1 MTLTRF
7 VTKNAFRNKRRS
19 ILTVLSIG
27 GSLLLLTFLITIWR
41 SFYDSK
47 PSEQSAQRLIV
58 RHKVSLVFNLP
69 SYYRQKIQAIPG
81 VKEVVNQ
88 QWFGGQY
95 KDDKPNNFFAQFGTD
110 PQEIMKV
117 YPEFK
122 IPADQLEA
130 WQHDRAG
137 AIVDVGLANKFGW
150 KIGDRLNITGKIFP
164 VNLEL
169 TIRGIFTPPDPTQ
182 SIYFNKDYIDEGFPK
197 LKGSEG
203 FFAVLADSP
212 ESVTRVAQ
220 AIDETFRNADRP
232 TKTETEHAF
241 QLGFIGMLGNI
252 KAFIMS
258 ICLAVVFTIL
268 LVSANTMAMSIR
280 ERTREVAV
288 LKTLGF
294 TRNSILGLFVG
305 EAVSLSADRRAGG
318 IAALLLHRDRDGE
331 PGWNVHRHEGHSDHH
346 PGGAADRGGGGIRQ
360 FLHTFLSCRQGQH
373 RGWLASHR
381 MTDAVKGIDH
391 QGHEGTRRKH
401 LSSRF
406 RRKSK
411 WQFLLAITCA
421 ICGCARASP
430 S

>member
-19 ILTVLSIG
+19 ILTVFSIG

-47 PSEQSAQRLIV
+47 PTELSAQRLIV
-58 RHKVSLVFNLP
+58 RNKVSLIFNLP
-69 SYYRQKIQAIPG
+69 SSDRQKIQSTPN

-95 KDDKPNNFFAQFGTD
+95 MDDKPEHYFAQFGTD
-110 PQEIMKV
+110 PTELLKV

-122 IPADQLEA
+122 LPADQLEA

-137 AIVDVGLANKFGW
+137 AIVDAGLARKFGW

-182 SIYFNKDYIDEGFPK
+182 SIYFNKDYIDEGFPR
-197 LKGSEG
+197 LKGTEG
-203 FFAVLADSP
+203 FYAVLADSAD
-212 ESVTRVAQ
+212 SVPKVAE
-220 AIDETFRNADRP
+220 AIDDQFRNSDRA
-232 TKTETEHAF
+232 TKTESEHAF

-294 TRNSILGLFVG
+294 TRTTILGLFVG
-305 EAVSLSADRRAGG
+305 EAVSLSLVGG
-318 IAALLLHRDRDGE
+318 LVGALLCFLIVSGMASQGGYFTGMKVTVSTMGAALVIAAVVGFASSFVPSYHAAKVNIVDGL
-331 PGWNVHRHEGHSDHH
+331 RHIG
-346 PGGAADRGGGGIRQ
+346 
-360 FLHTFLSCRQGQH
+360 
-373 RGWLASHR
+373 
-381 MTDAVKGIDH
+381 
-391 QGHEGTRRKH
+391 
-401 LSSRF
+401 
-406 RRKSK
+406 
-411 WQFLLAITCA
+411 
-421 ICGCARASP
+421 
-430 S
+430 

>member
-1 MTLTRF
+1 MTLVSF
-7 VTKNAFRNKRRS
+7 VRKNSFRNKRRS
-19 ILTVLSIG
+19 VLTVLSIG

-47 PSEQSAQRLIV
+47 PTEQSAQRLIV
-58 RHKVSLVFNLP
+58 RNKVSLIFSLP
-69 SYYRQKIQAIPG
+69 SSYLQKIQAIPG
-81 VKEVVNQ
+81 VKEVVNE

-95 KDDKPNNFFAQFGTD
+95 KDDKPQNYFAQFGTN
-110 PQEIMKV
+110 PAEFFKV
-117 YPEFK
+117 YSEFK
-122 IPADQLEA
+122 IPADELVA

-137 AIVDVGLANKFGW
+137 AVVDVGLARKFGW

-164 VNLEL
+164 VDLEL

-182 SIYFNKDYIDEGFPK
+182 SIYFNKDYIDEGFPN

-212 ESVTRVAQ
+212 QSVPKVAQ
-220 AIDETFRNADRP
+220 AIDEEFRNSDRA
-232 TKTETEHAF
+232 TKTESEHAF

-305 EAVSLSADRRAGG
+305 EAVSLSLIGG
-318 IAALLLHRDRDGE
+318 FIGSMLCFFIVTGMAAQGGYFTGMKVTALTILVALLIAGVVGFVSSIVPSYHAAKINIVEGL
-331 PGWNVHRHEGHSDHH
+331 RHIG
-346 PGGAADRGGGGIRQ
+346 
-360 FLHTFLSCRQGQH
+360 
-373 RGWLASHR
+373 
-381 MTDAVKGIDH
+381 
-391 QGHEGTRRKH
+391 
-401 LSSRF
+401 
-406 RRKSK
+406 
-411 WQFLLAITCA
+411 
-421 ICGCARASP
+421 
-430 S
+430 

>member
-19 ILTVLSIG
+19 VLTVLSIG

-69 SYYRQKIQAIPG
+69 SYYKQKIQAIPG

-95 KDDKPNNFFAQFGTD
+95 KDDKPENFFAQFGTD
-110 PQEIMKV
+110 PDELMKV

-137 AIVDVGLANKFGW
+137 AIVDVGLAKKFGW

-164 VNLEL
+164 LNLEL

-203 FFAVLADSP
+203 FYAVLADSP
-212 ESVTRVAQ
+212 QDVPKVAQ

-232 TKTETEHAF
+232 TKTESEHAF

-305 EAVSLSADRRAGG
+305 EAVSLSVVGG
-318 IAALLLHRDRDGE
+318 LVGSLLCFFIVGAMASQGGMFTGMKVTPVTILAALLIAAVVGFASSFIPSYHAAKVNIVDGL
-331 PGWNVHRHEGHSDHH
+331 RHIG
-346 PGGAADRGGGGIRQ
+346 
-360 FLHTFLSCRQGQH
+360 
-373 RGWLASHR
+373 
-381 MTDAVKGIDH
+381 
-391 QGHEGTRRKH
+391 
-401 LSSRF
+401 
-406 RRKSK
+406 
-411 WQFLLAITCA
+411 
-421 ICGCARASP
+421 
-430 S
+430 

>member
-41 SFYDSK
+41 SFYDNK

-81 VKEVVNQ
+81 VKEVVNM

-95 KDDKPNNFFAQFGTD
+95 MDDKPEHYFAQFGTD
-110 PQEIMKV
+110 PQELLKV

-130 WQHDRAG
+130 WQRDRAG
-137 AIVDVGLANKFGW
+137 AIVDVGLANKFHW
-150 KIGDRLNITGKIFP
+150 KVGDRLNVTGKIFP

-182 SIYFNKDYIDEGFPK
+182 GIYFNKDYIDEGFPK

-212 ESVTRVAQ
+212 DSVTRVAQ
-220 AIDETFRNADRP
+220 AIDEEFRNADRP
-232 TKTETEHAF
+232 TKSESEHAF

-294 TRNSILGLFVG
+294 TRNTILGLFIG
-305 EAVSLSADRRAGG
+305 EAVSLSLVGG
-318 IAALLLHRDRDGE
+318 FVGSMLCYFIVTSMAAQGGYFTGMKVTALTIAASLLIAAVVGFVSSFIPSYHAAQVNIVDGL
-331 PGWNVHRHEGHSDHH
+331 RHIG
-346 PGGAADRGGGGIRQ
+346 
-360 FLHTFLSCRQGQH
+360 
-373 RGWLASHR
+373 
-381 MTDAVKGIDH
+381 
-391 QGHEGTRRKH
+391 
-401 LSSRF
+401 
-406 RRKSK
+406 
-411 WQFLLAITCA
+411 
-421 ICGCARASP
+421 
-430 S
+430 

>member
-47 PSEQSAQRLIV
+47 PSEESAQRLIV
-58 RHKVSLVFNLP
+58 RHKVSLVFDLP
-69 SYYRQKIQAIPG
+69 SYYRQKIQAVPH

-95 KDDKPNNFFAQFGTD
+95 IDDKPEHYFAQFGTD
-110 PQEIMKV
+110 PQELFKV

-137 AIVDVGLANKFGW
+137 AVVDAGLANKFHW
-150 KIGDRLNITGKIFP
+150 KLGDRLNITGKIFP

-169 TIRGIFTPPDPTQ
+169 TIRGIFTPPDPSQ

-197 LKGSEG
+197 LKGWEG
-203 FFAVLADSP
+203 FFGVLADSP
-212 ESVTRVAQ
+212 DSVPAVAE
-220 AIDETFRNADRP
+220 AIDEEFRNADRP
-232 TKTETEHAF
+232 TKTESEHAF

-305 EAVSLSADRRAGG
+305 EAISLALVGG
-318 IAALLLHRDRDGE
+318 FLGSILCYFIVTGMAAQGGYFTGMKVTPLTIGAALVIAAVVGLVSSFIPSYHAAKVNIVDGL
-331 PGWNVHRHEGHSDHH
+331 RHIG
-346 PGGAADRGGGGIRQ
+346 
-360 FLHTFLSCRQGQH
+360 
-373 RGWLASHR
+373 
-381 MTDAVKGIDH
+381 
-391 QGHEGTRRKH
+391 
-401 LSSRF
+401 
-406 RRKSK
+406 
-411 WQFLLAITCA
+411 
-421 ICGCARASP
+421 
-430 S
+430 

>member
-69 SYYRQKIQAIPG
+69 SYYKQKIQAIPG

-95 KDDKPNNFFAQFGTD
+95 KDDKSENFFAQFGTD
-110 PQEIMKV
+110 PQELMKV
-117 YPEFK
+117 YPEYK

-137 AIVDVGLANKFGW
+137 AIVDVGLAKKFGW
-150 KIGDRLNITGKIFP
+150 KVGDRLNITGKIFP
-164 VNLEL
+164 LNLEL

-182 SIYFNKDYIDEGFPK
+182 AIYFNKDYIDEGFPK

-203 FFAVLADSP
+203 FYAVLADSP
-212 ESVTRVAQ
+212 QNVPKVAQ

-232 TKTETEHAF
+232 TKTESEHAF

-305 EAVSLSADRRAGG
+305 EAVSLSVVGG
-318 IAALLLHRDRDGE
+318 LVGSLLCFFIVGAMASQGGMFTGMKVTPITILAALLIAAVVGFASSFIPSYHAAKVNIVDGL
-331 PGWNVHRHEGHSDHH
+331 RHIG
-346 PGGAADRGGGGIRQ
+346 
-360 FLHTFLSCRQGQH
+360 
-373 RGWLASHR
+373 
-381 MTDAVKGIDH
+381 
-391 QGHEGTRRKH
+391 
-401 LSSRF
+401 
-406 RRKSK
+406 
-411 WQFLLAITCA
+411 
-421 ICGCARASP
+421 
-430 S
+430 

>member
-7 VTKNAFRNKRRS
+7 VSKNAFRNKRRS

-41 SFYDSK
+41 SFYDNT
-47 PSEQSAQRLIV
+47 PTELSAQRLIV
-58 RHKVSLVFNLP
+58 RNKVSLIFNLP
-69 SYYRQKIQAIPG
+69 SSYRQKIQAVPN

-95 KDDKPNNFFAQFGTD
+95 KDDKQQNQFAQFGTD
-110 PQEIMKV
+110 PQALLKV

-122 IPADQLEA
+122 IPAEQLEA

-137 AIVDVGLANKFGW
+137 AIVDVGLAKKFGW

-197 LKGSEG
+197 LKGTEG
-203 FFAVLADSP
+203 FYAVLADSP
-212 ESVTRVAQ
+212 ESVPKVSE
-220 AIDETFRNADRP
+220 AIDEQFRNADRA
-232 TKTETEHAF
+232 TKTESEHAF

-294 TRNSILGLFVG
+294 TRNSILGLFIG
-305 EAVSLSADRRAGG
+305 EAVSLSLVGG
-318 IAALLLHRDRDGE
+318 LLGSLGCFLIVSLMASQGGYFTGMKVTPLTMMVSLLIAAVVGFASSFVPSYHAARVNIVDGL
-331 PGWNVHRHEGHSDHH
+331 RHIG
-346 PGGAADRGGGGIRQ
+346 
-360 FLHTFLSCRQGQH
+360 
-373 RGWLASHR
+373 
-381 MTDAVKGIDH
+381 
-391 QGHEGTRRKH
+391 
-401 LSSRF
+401 
-406 RRKSK
+406 
-411 WQFLLAITCA
+411 
-421 ICGCARASP
+421 
-430 S
+430 

>member
-7 VTKNAFRNKRRS
+7 VGKNAFRNKRRS
-19 ILTVLSIG
+19 ILTILSVG

-47 PSEQSAQRLIV
+47 PTEQSAQRVIV
-58 RHKVSLVFNLP
+58 RHKVSMVFSLP
-69 SYYRQKIQAIPG
+69 SYYRQKIQSIAH

-95 KDDKPNNFFAQFGTD
+95 MDDKPEHYFAQFGTD
-110 PQEIMKV
+110 PQELLKV

-122 IPADQLEA
+122 LPAGQLEA

-137 AIVDVGLANKFGW
+137 AIVDVGLAKKFGW
-150 KIGDRLNITGKIFP
+150 KVGDRITITGKIFP
-164 VNLEL
+164 LNLEL
-169 TIRGIFTPPDPTQ
+169 NIRGIFTPPDPTQ
-182 SIYFNKDYIDEGFPK
+182 SLYFNKDYIDEGFSK
-197 LKGSEG
+197 LKGNEG

-212 ESVTRVAQ
+212 ESVTGVAQ
-220 AIDETFRNADRP
+220 AIDEEFRNADRP
-232 TKTETEHAF
+232 TKSESEHAF

-280 ERTREVAV
+280 ERTREIAV

-305 EAVSLSADRRAGG
+305 EAVSLALTGGLIGSMLCYFIVTGMAAQGGYFTGMKVTPLTILAALG
-318 IAALLLHRDRDGE
+318 IAAVVGFASSFVPSYNAAKVNIVDGL
-331 PGWNVHRHEGHSDHH
+331 RHIG
-346 PGGAADRGGGGIRQ
+346 
-360 FLHTFLSCRQGQH
+360 
-373 RGWLASHR
+373 
-381 MTDAVKGIDH
+381 
-391 QGHEGTRRKH
+391 
-401 LSSRF
+401 
-406 RRKSK
+406 
-411 WQFLLAITCA
+411 
-421 ICGCARASP
+421 
-430 S
+430 

>member
-69 SYYRQKIQAIPG
+69 SYYRQKIQAMPG

-95 KDDKPNNFFAQFGTD
+95 KDDKADNFFAQFGTD

-117 YPEFK
+117 YPEFQ
-122 IPADQLEA
+122 IPPDQLEA

-137 AIVDVGLANKFGW
+137 AIVDVGLAKKFGW
-150 KIGDRLNITGKIFP
+150 KVGDRLNITGKIFP

-197 LKGSEG
+197 LKGMEG

-212 ESVTRVAQ
+212 ESVTRVGQ
-220 AIDETFRNADRP
+220 AIDEEFRNADRP

-305 EAVSLSADRRAGG
+305 EAVSLALVGGLIGSMICFLGVRAMASQGG
-318 IAALLLHRDRDGE
+318 MFTGMKVTPLTIAAALLIAAVVGFASSFVPSYHAAKVNIVDGL
-331 PGWNVHRHEGHSDHH
+331 RHIG
-346 PGGAADRGGGGIRQ
+346 
-360 FLHTFLSCRQGQH
+360 
-373 RGWLASHR
+373 
-381 MTDAVKGIDH
+381 
-391 QGHEGTRRKH
+391 
-401 LSSRF
+401 
-406 RRKSK
+406 
-411 WQFLLAITCA
+411 
-421 ICGCARASP
+421 
-430 S
+430 

>member
-19 ILTVLSIG
+19 VLTVLSIG

-47 PSEQSAQRLIV
+47 PSEQSALRLIV
-58 RHKVSLVFNLP
+58 RHKVSLVFSLP

-81 VKEVVNQ
+81 VREVVNQ

-95 KDDKPNNFFAQFGTD
+95 MDDKPEHYFAQFGTD
-110 PQEIMKV
+110 PQELLKV
-117 YPEFK
+117 YPEYK
-122 IPADQLEA
+122 LPPGQLEA

-137 AIVDVGLANKFGW
+137 AIVDVGLAKKFGW
-150 KIGDRLNITGKIFP
+150 KVGDRLNITGKIFP

-182 SIYFNKDYIDEGFPK
+182 AIYFNKDYIDEGFPK

-212 ESVTRVAQ
+212 QDVPKVGQ
-220 AIDETFRNADRP
+220 AIDEEFRNADKP
-232 TKTETEHAF
+232 TKTESEHAF

-294 TRNSILGLFVG
+294 TRNTILGLFIG
-305 EAVSLSADRRAGG
+305 EAVSLALVGGFVGSMICFLGVRAMASQGG
-318 IAALLLHRDRDGE
+318 MFTGMKVTPLTIGAALLIAAVVGFASSFIPSYHAAKVNIVDGL
-331 PGWNVHRHEGHSDHH
+331 RHIG
-346 PGGAADRGGGGIRQ
+346 
-360 FLHTFLSCRQGQH
+360 
-373 RGWLASHR
+373 
-381 MTDAVKGIDH
+381 
-391 QGHEGTRRKH
+391 
-401 LSSRF
+401 
-406 RRKSK
+406 
-411 WQFLLAITCA
+411 
-421 ICGCARASP
+421 
-430 S
+430 

>member
-1 MTLTRF
+1 MTLTAF
-7 VTKNAFRNKRRS
+7 VRKNAFRNKRRS
-19 ILTVLSIG
+19 ILTILSIG
-27 GSLLLLTFLITIWR
+27 FSLLLLTFLITVWR

-47 PSEQSAQRLIV
+47 PTEESAQRLIV

-69 SYYRQKIQAIPG
+69 SYYRQKIQSLPH

-95 KDDKPNNFFAQFGTD
+95 KDDKPENFFAQFGTD
-110 PQEIMKV
+110 PTQIMKV

-122 IPADQLEA
+122 IPPDQLEA

-137 AIVDVGLANKFGW
+137 AIVDVGLANKFHW

-164 VNLEL
+164 LNLEL

-212 ESVTRVAQ
+212 NAVTSVAQ
-220 AIDETFRNADRP
+220 EIDEQFRNSDKP
-232 TKTETEHAF
+232 TKSESEHAF

-268 LVSANTMAMSIR
+268 LVCANTMAMSIR

-305 EAVSLSADRRAGG
+305 EAVSLAVVGGLIGSVICYLLVSGMASQGGFFTGMKVTPVTMAMAVLIAGIVG
-318 IAALLLHRDRDGE
+318 FVSSFIPSYNASKVNIVDGL
-331 PGWNVHRHEGHSDHH
+331 RHIG
-346 PGGAADRGGGGIRQ
+346 
-360 FLHTFLSCRQGQH
+360 
-373 RGWLASHR
+373 
-381 MTDAVKGIDH
+381 
-391 QGHEGTRRKH
+391 
-401 LSSRF
+401 
-406 RRKSK
+406 
-411 WQFLLAITCA
+411 
-421 ICGCARASP
+421 
-430 S
+430 

>member
-19 ILTVLSIG
+19 VLTVLSIG

-95 KDDKPNNFFAQFGTD
+95 MDDKPEHYFAQFGTD
-110 PQEIMKV
+110 PQEILKV
-117 YPEFK
+117 YPEYQ
-122 IPADQLEA
+122 IPPDQLAA

-137 AIVDVGLANKFGW
+137 AIVDVGLANKFHW
-150 KIGDRLNITGKIFP
+150 KVGDRLNVTGKIFP

-169 TIRGIFTPPDPTQ
+169 TIRGIFTPSDPTQ
-182 SIYFNKDYIDEGFPK
+182 AIYFNKDYIDEGFPK

-212 ESVTRVAQ
+212 DSVTRVAQ
-220 AIDETFRNADRP
+220 AIDEEFRNADRP
-232 TKTETEHAF
+232 TKSESEHAF

-294 TRNSILGLFVG
+294 TRNTILGLFIG
-305 EAVSLSADRRAGG
+305 EAVSLSLVGG
-318 IAALLLHRDRDGE
+318 FVGSMLCYFIVTGMAAQGGYFTGMKVTALTIAAALMIAAVVGLVSSFIPSYNAARVNIVDGL
-331 PGWNVHRHEGHSDHH
+331 RHIG
-346 PGGAADRGGGGIRQ
+346 
-360 FLHTFLSCRQGQH
+360 
-373 RGWLASHR
+373 
-381 MTDAVKGIDH
+381 
-391 QGHEGTRRKH
+391 
-401 LSSRF
+401 
-406 RRKSK
+406 
-411 WQFLLAITCA
+411 
-421 ICGCARASP
+421 
-430 S
+430 

>member
-7 VTKNAFRNKRRS
+7 VTKNAFRNRRRS

-41 SFYDSK
+41 SFYDSQ

-81 VKEVVNQ
+81 VKQVVNQ

-95 KDDKPNNFFAQFGTD
+95 KDDKPENFFAQFGTD
-110 PQEIMKV
+110 PEQLPKV

-122 IPADQLEA
+122 MPADQFDA

-137 AIVDVGLANKFGW
+137 AIVDVGLANKFHW

-212 ESVTRVAQ
+212 ESVPRVAQ
-220 AIDETFRNADRP
+220 AIDEEFRNADRP
-232 TKTETEHAF
+232 TKTESEHAF
-241 QLGFIGMLGNI
+241 ELGFIGMLGNI

-294 TRNSILGLFVG
+294 TRKSILGLFVG
-305 EAVSLSADRRAGG
+305 EAVSLSLVGG
-318 IAALLLHRDRDGE
+318 LIGSMICLVGVKLVASSGGMFTGMKVTPLTIAAALLI
-331 PGWNVHRHEGHSDHH
+331 
-346 PGGAADRGGGGIRQ
+346 AAVVG
-360 FLHTFLSCRQGQH
+360 
-373 RGWLASHR
+373 LASSFVPAYHAAQVNIVDGLR
-381 MTDAVKGIDH
+381 HIG
-391 QGHEGTRRKH
+391 
-401 LSSRF
+401 
-406 RRKSK
+406 
-411 WQFLLAITCA
+411 
-421 ICGCARASP
+421 
-430 S
+430 

>member
-1 MTLTRF
+1 M
-7 VTKNAFRNKRRS
+7 
-19 ILTVLSIG
+19 LSIG

-95 KDDKPNNFFAQFGTD
+95 KDDKPEHFFAQFGTD

-164 VNLEL
+164 
-169 TIRGIFTPPDPTQ
+169 
-182 SIYFNKDYIDEGFPK
+182 
-197 LKGSEG
+197 
-203 FFAVLADSP
+203 
-212 ESVTRVAQ
+212 
-220 AIDETFRNADRP
+220 
-232 TKTETEHAF
+232 
-241 QLGFIGMLGNI
+241 
-252 KAFIMS
+252 
-258 ICLAVVFTIL
+258 
-268 LVSANTMAMSIR
+268 
-280 ERTREVAV
+280 
-288 LKTLGF
+288 
-294 TRNSILGLFVG
+294 
-305 EAVSLSADRRAGG
+305 
-318 IAALLLHRDRDGE
+318 GE
-331 PGWNVHRHEGHSDHH
+331 PGVDH
-346 PGGAADRGGGGIRQ
+346 PGN
-360 FLHTFLSCRQGQH
+360 LHPARSQR
-373 RGWLASHR
+373 
-381 MTDAVKGIDH
+381 
-391 QGHEGTRRKH
+391 
-401 LSSRF
+401 SRF
-406 RRKSK
+406 TSTRTTSTKA
-411 WQFLLAITCA
+411 F
-421 ICGCARASP
+421 P

>member
-19 ILTVLSIG
+19 VLTVLSIG

-41 SFYDSK
+41 TFYDSK

-69 SYYRQKIQAIPG
+69 SYYKQKIQAIPG

-95 KDDKPNNFFAQFGTD
+95 KDDKPENFFAQFGTD

-137 AIVDVGLANKFGW
+137 AIVDVGLAKKFGW
-150 KIGDRLNITGKIFP
+150 KVGDRLNITGKIFP
-164 VNLEL
+164 LNLEL

-182 SIYFNKDYIDEGFPK
+182 SIYFNKDYIDEGFPR
-197 LKGSEG
+197 LKGNEG
-203 FFAVLADSP
+203 FYAVLADSP
-212 ESVTRVAQ
+212 QNVPKVAQ

-232 TKTETEHAF
+232 TKSESEHAF

-305 EAVSLSADRRAGG
+305 EAVSLAVVGG
-318 IAALLLHRDRDGE
+318 LVGSLLCFFIVGAMASQGGMFTGMKVTPITILVSLLIAALVGFVSSFIPSYHAAKVNIVDGL
-331 PGWNVHRHEGHSDHH
+331 RHIG
-346 PGGAADRGGGGIRQ
+346 
-360 FLHTFLSCRQGQH
+360 
-373 RGWLASHR
+373 
-381 MTDAVKGIDH
+381 
-391 QGHEGTRRKH
+391 
-401 LSSRF
+401 
-406 RRKSK
+406 
-411 WQFLLAITCA
+411 
-421 ICGCARASP
+421 
-430 S
+430 

>member
-1 MTLTRF
+1 
-7 VTKNAFRNKRRS
+7 
-19 ILTVLSIG
+19 
-27 GSLLLLTFLITIWR
+27 
-41 SFYDSK
+41 
-47 PSEQSAQRLIV
+47 
-58 RHKVSLVFNLP
+58 
-69 SYYRQKIQAIPG
+69 
-81 VKEVVNQ
+81 
-88 QWFGGQY
+88 
-95 KDDKPNNFFAQFGTD
+95 
-110 PQEIMKV
+110 MKV

-137 AIVDVGLANKFGW
+137 AIVDVGLAKKFGW

-212 ESVTRVAQ
+212 DSVTRVAQ
-220 AIDETFRNADRP
+220 AIDEEFRNADKP
-232 TKTETEHAF
+232 TKTESEHAF

-294 TRNSILGLFVG
+294 TRNSILGLFIG
-305 EAVSLSADRRAGG
+305 EAVSLSVDGRVGRLD
-318 IAALLLHRDRDGE
+318 ALLLHRDWHGERRADIFTGMKVTPLTIVAALMIAAVVGFVSSFIPSYHAARVNIVDGL
-331 PGWNVHRHEGHSDHH
+331 RHIG
-346 PGGAADRGGGGIRQ
+346 
-360 FLHTFLSCRQGQH
+360 
-373 RGWLASHR
+373 
-381 MTDAVKGIDH
+381 
-391 QGHEGTRRKH
+391 
-401 LSSRF
+401 
-406 RRKSK
+406 
-411 WQFLLAITCA
+411 
-421 ICGCARASP
+421 
-430 S
+430 

>member
-19 ILTVLSIG
+19 VLTVLSIG

-95 KDDKPNNFFAQFGTD
+95 MDDKPEHFFAQFGTD

-122 IPADQLEA
+122 IPADQLDA

-137 AIVDVGLANKFGW
+137 AIVDVGLAKKFGW
-150 KIGDRLNITGKIFP
+150 KVGDRLNVTGKIFP
-164 VNLEL
+164 LNLEL

-182 SIYFNKDYIDEGFPK
+182 AIYFNKDYIDEGFPK
-197 LKGSEG
+197 LKGNEG

-212 ESVTRVAQ
+212 GSVSRVAQ
-220 AIDETFRNADRP
+220 AIDEEFRNSDRP
-232 TKTETEHAF
+232 TKSESEHAF

-294 TRNSILGLFVG
+294 TRNTILGLFIG
-305 EAVSLSADRRAGG
+305 EAVSLAVVGGLVGSLLCLFIVSAMASQGG
-318 IAALLLHRDRDGE
+318 MFTGMKVTPITIAAALLIAAVVGFASSFVPSYHAAKVNIVDGL
-331 PGWNVHRHEGHSDHH
+331 RHIG
-346 PGGAADRGGGGIRQ
+346 
-360 FLHTFLSCRQGQH
+360 
-373 RGWLASHR
+373 
-381 MTDAVKGIDH
+381 
-391 QGHEGTRRKH
+391 
-401 LSSRF
+401 
-406 RRKSK
+406 
-411 WQFLLAITCA
+411 
-421 ICGCARASP
+421 
-430 S
+430 

>member
-81 VKEVVNQ
+81 VKEVVNE

-95 KDDKPNNFFAQFGTD
+95 MDDKPEHYFAQFGTD
-110 PQEIMKV
+110 PQELLKV

-130 WQHDRAG
+130 WQRDRAG
-137 AIVDVGLANKFGW
+137 AIVDVGLANKFHW
-150 KIGDRLNITGKIFP
+150 KVGDRLNVTGKIFP

-182 SIYFNKDYIDEGFPK
+182 GIYFNKDYIDEGFPK
-197 LKGSEG
+197 LNGSEG
-203 FFAVLADSP
+203 FFSVLADSP
-212 ESVTRVAQ
+212 DSVTRVAR
-220 AIDETFRNADRP
+220 AIDEEFRNADRP
-232 TKTETEHAF
+232 TKSESEHAF

-294 TRNSILGLFVG
+294 TRNTILGLFIG
-305 EAVSLSADRRAGG
+305 EAVSLALVGG
-318 IAALLLHRDRDGE
+318 FVGSMLCYFIVTSMAAQGGYFTGMKVTPLTIAAALLIAAVVGFVSSFIPSYHAAKVNIVDGL
-331 PGWNVHRHEGHSDHH
+331 RHIG
-346 PGGAADRGGGGIRQ
+346 
-360 FLHTFLSCRQGQH
+360 
-373 RGWLASHR
+373 
-381 MTDAVKGIDH
+381 
-391 QGHEGTRRKH
+391 
-401 LSSRF
+401 
-406 RRKSK
+406 
-411 WQFLLAITCA
+411 
-421 ICGCARASP
+421 
-430 S
+430 

>member
-19 ILTVLSIG
+19 FLTVLSIG

-41 SFYDSK
+41 SFYDNK
-47 PSEQSAQRLIV
+47 PTELSAQRLIV
-58 RHKVSLVFNLP
+58 RNKVSLIFNLP
-69 SYYRQKIQAIPG
+69 SAYRQKIQSMPG

-95 KDDKPNNFFAQFGTD
+95 MDDKPEHYFAQFGTD
-110 PQEIMKV
+110 PQQILKV

-122 IPADQLEA
+122 MPQDQIEA

-137 AIVDVGLANKFGW
+137 AIVDAGLAKKFGW
-150 KIGDRLNITGKIFP
+150 KVGDRLNITGKIFP

-182 SIYFNKDYIDEGFPK
+182 SIYFNKDYIDEGFAR

-203 FFAVLADSP
+203 FYAVLADSP
-212 ESVTRVAQ
+212 ESVPKVAQ
-220 AIDETFRNADRP
+220 AIDDEFRNSDRA
-232 TKTETEHAF
+232 TKTESEHAF

-294 TRNSILGLFVG
+294 TRNSILGLFIG
-305 EAVSLSADRRAGG
+305 EAVSLSLVGG
-318 IAALLLHRDRDGE
+318 LLGSGLCFLIVGGMASQGGYFTGMKVTPLTMLAALLIAAVVGFVSSFVPSYHAAKVNIVDGL
-331 PGWNVHRHEGHSDHH
+331 RHIG
-346 PGGAADRGGGGIRQ
+346 
-360 FLHTFLSCRQGQH
+360 
-373 RGWLASHR
+373 
-381 MTDAVKGIDH
+381 
-391 QGHEGTRRKH
+391 
-401 LSSRF
+401 
-406 RRKSK
+406 
-411 WQFLLAITCA
+411 
-421 ICGCARASP
+421 
-430 S
+430 

>member
-19 ILTVLSIG
+19 VLTVLSIG

-69 SYYRQKIQAIPG
+69 SYYKQKIQAIPS

-95 KDDKPNNFFAQFGTD
+95 KDDKPENFFAQFGTD
-110 PQEIMKV
+110 PQELMKV

-137 AIVDVGLANKFGW
+137 AIVDVGLAKKFGW

-164 VNLEL
+164 LNLEL

-197 LKGSEG
+197 LKGNEG
-203 FFAVLADSP
+203 FYAVLADSP
-212 ESVTRVAQ
+212 QDVPKVAQ

-232 TKTETEHAF
+232 TKTESEHAF

-305 EAVSLSADRRAGG
+305 EAVSLALVGG
-318 IAALLLHRDRDGE
+318 LVGSLLCALIVGGMASQGGMFTGMNVTPITILVALLIAAVVGFASSFIPSYHAAKVNIVDGL
-331 PGWNVHRHEGHSDHH
+331 RHIG
-346 PGGAADRGGGGIRQ
+346 
-360 FLHTFLSCRQGQH
+360 
-373 RGWLASHR
+373 
-381 MTDAVKGIDH
+381 
-391 QGHEGTRRKH
+391 
-401 LSSRF
+401 
-406 RRKSK
+406 
-411 WQFLLAITCA
+411 
-421 ICGCARASP
+421 
-430 S
+430 

>member
-69 SYYRQKIQAIPG
+69 SYYKQKIQAIPG

-95 KDDKPNNFFAQFGTD
+95 MDDKPEHFFAQFGTD

-117 YPEFK
+117 YPEFN

-130 WQHDRAG
+130 WKHDRAG
-137 AIVDVGLANKFGW
+137 AIVDVGLAKKFGW
-150 KIGDRLNITGKIFP
+150 RIGDRLNITGKIFP
-164 VNLEL
+164 LNLEL

-197 LKGSEG
+197 LKGNEG
-203 FFAVLADSP
+203 FYAVLADSP
-212 ESVTRVAQ
+212 ESVTRVGQ
-220 AIDETFRNADRP
+220 AIDEEFRNADRP

-305 EAVSLSADRRAGG
+305 EAVSLALVGG
-318 IAALLLHRDRDGE
+318 LLGSLLCFFIVRGMASQGGMFTGMKVTPLTIAAALLIAAVVGFASSFIPSYHAAKVNIVDGL
-331 PGWNVHRHEGHSDHH
+331 RHIG
-346 PGGAADRGGGGIRQ
+346 
-360 FLHTFLSCRQGQH
+360 
-373 RGWLASHR
+373 
-381 MTDAVKGIDH
+381 
-391 QGHEGTRRKH
+391 
-401 LSSRF
+401 
-406 RRKSK
+406 
-411 WQFLLAITCA
+411 
-421 ICGCARASP
+421 
-430 S
+430 

>member
-69 SYYRQKIQAIPG
+69 SYYKQKIQAIPG

-137 AIVDVGLANKFGW
+137 AIVDVGLVNKFGW
-150 KIGDRLNITGKIFP
+150 KIGDRLNITGK
-164 VNLEL
+164 
-169 TIRGIFTPPDPTQ
+169 
-182 SIYFNKDYIDEGFPK
+182 
-197 LKGSEG
+197 GSEG
-203 FFAVLADSP
+203 FYAVLADSP

-305 EAVSLSADRRAGG
+305 EAVSLSLIGG
-318 IAALLLHRDRDGE
+318 LVGSLLCALVVGAMASQGGMFTGMKVTPITILVALLIAAVVGFASSFVPSYHAAKVNIVDGL
-331 PGWNVHRHEGHSDHH
+331 RHIG
-346 PGGAADRGGGGIRQ
+346 
-360 FLHTFLSCRQGQH
+360 
-373 RGWLASHR
+373 
-381 MTDAVKGIDH
+381 
-391 QGHEGTRRKH
+391 
-401 LSSRF
+401 
-406 RRKSK
+406 
-411 WQFLLAITCA
+411 
-421 ICGCARASP
+421 
-430 S
+430 

>member
-41 SFYDSK
+41 SFYDST
-47 PSEQSAQRLIV
+47 PTEESAQRLIV

-69 SYYRQKIQAIPG
+69 SYYKQKIQAIPG

-95 KDDKPNNFFAQFGTD
+95 KDDKPNNYFAQFGTD
-110 PQEIMKV
+110 PQELMKV
-117 YPEFK
+117 YPDYK

-150 KIGDRLNITGKIFP
+150 KLGDRLNITGKIFP

-169 TIRGIFTPPDPTQ
+169 TIRGIFTPANPTQ
-182 SIYFNKDYIDEGFPK
+182 TIYFNKDYIDEGFPR

-212 ESVTRVAQ
+212 DSVTRVSQ
-220 AIDETFRNADRP
+220 AIDEEFRNADRP
-232 TKTETEHAF
+232 TKSESEHAF

-305 EAVSLSADRRAGG
+305 EAVSLSLVGG
-318 IAALLLHRDRDGE
+318 LIGSTICVFVVKAMASQGGMFARMSVTPITMLVALLIAAVVGFASSFIPSYHAAKVNIVDGL
-331 PGWNVHRHEGHSDHH
+331 RHIG
-346 PGGAADRGGGGIRQ
+346 
-360 FLHTFLSCRQGQH
+360 
-373 RGWLASHR
+373 
-381 MTDAVKGIDH
+381 
-391 QGHEGTRRKH
+391 
-401 LSSRF
+401 
-406 RRKSK
+406 
-411 WQFLLAITCA
+411 
-421 ICGCARASP
+421 
-430 S
+430 

>member
-1 MTLTRF
+1 LGAIFGGGWLPRPDFF
-7 VTKNAFRNKRRS
+7 VYADEAW
-19 ILTVLSIG
+19 LTVHPYLSSPG
-27 GSLLLLTFLITIWR
+27 VHK
-41 SFYDSK
+41 YDLDPLCHQERLPQQASQHLDGAQHRRIAFTAHL
-47 PSEQSAQRLIV
+47 SDHHLAQRLIV

-69 SYYRQKIQAIPG
+69 SYYKQKIQAIPG

-203 FFAVLADSP
+203 FYAV
-212 ESVTRVAQ
+212 
-220 AIDETFRNADRP
+220 
-232 TKTETEHAF
+232 
-241 QLGFIGMLGNI
+241 
-252 KAFIMS
+252 
-258 ICLAVVFTIL
+258 
-268 LVSANTMAMSIR
+268 
-280 ERTREVAV
+280 
-288 LKTLGF
+288 
-294 TRNSILGLFVG
+294 
-305 EAVSLSADRRAGG
+305 
-318 IAALLLHRDRDGE
+318 
-331 PGWNVHRHEGHSDHH
+331 
-346 PGGAADRGGGGIRQ
+346 
-360 FLHTFLSCRQGQH
+360 
-373 RGWLASHR
+373 
-381 MTDAVKGIDH
+381 
-391 QGHEGTRRKH
+391 
-401 LSSRF
+401 
-406 RRKSK
+406 
-411 WQFLLAITCA
+411 
-421 ICGCARASP
+421 
-430 S
+430 

>member
-19 ILTVLSIG
+19 FLTVLSIG

-41 SFYDSK
+41 SFYDNK
-47 PSEQSAQRLIV
+47 PTELSAQRLIV
-58 RHKVSLVFNLP
+58 RNKVSLIFNLP
-69 SYYRQKIQAIPG
+69 SAYRQKIQSMPG

-95 KDDKPNNFFAQFGTD
+95 MDDKPEHYFAQFGTD
-110 PQEIMKV
+110 PQQILKV

-122 IPADQLEA
+122 MPPDQIEA
-130 WQHDRAG
+130 WQYDRAG
-137 AIVDVGLANKFGW
+137 AIVDVGLAKKFGW
-150 KIGDRLNITGKIFP
+150 KVGDRLNITGKIFP

-182 SIYFNKDYIDEGFPK
+182 SIYFNKDYIDEGFAR

-203 FFAVLADSP
+203 FYAVLADSP
-212 ESVTRVAQ
+212 ESVPKVAQ
-220 AIDETFRNADRP
+220 AIDDEFRNSDRA
-232 TKTETEHAF
+232 TKTESEHAF

-294 TRNSILGLFVG
+294 TRNSILGLFIG
-305 EAVSLSADRRAGG
+305 EAVSLSLVGG
-318 IAALLLHRDRDGE
+318 LLGSGLCFLIVGGMASQGGYFTGMKVTPLTMLAALLIAAVVGLVSSFVPSYHAAKVNIVDGL
-331 PGWNVHRHEGHSDHH
+331 RHIG
-346 PGGAADRGGGGIRQ
+346 
-360 FLHTFLSCRQGQH
+360 
-373 RGWLASHR
+373 
-381 MTDAVKGIDH
+381 
-391 QGHEGTRRKH
+391 
-401 LSSRF
+401 
-406 RRKSK
+406 
-411 WQFLLAITCA
+411 
-421 ICGCARASP
+421 
-430 S
+430 

>member
-1 MTLTRF
+1 MTLSRF
-7 VTKNAFRNKRRS
+7 VRKNAFRNKRRS
-19 ILTVLSIG
+19 VLTVLSIG

-47 PSEQSAQRLIV
+47 PSAQSAQRLIV

-81 VKEVVNQ
+81 VKEVVNE

-95 KDDKPNNFFAQFGTD
+95 MDDKPEHYFAQFGTD
-110 PQEIMKV
+110 PQELFKV

-122 IPADQLEA
+122 MPADQLEA

-137 AIVDVGLANKFGW
+137 AIVDAGLANKFGW

-164 VNLEL
+164 VDLEL

-197 LKGSEG
+197 LKGQEG

-212 ESVTRVAQ
+212 DSVSRVAG
-220 AIDETFRNADRP
+220 AIDEEFRNADTP
-232 TKTETEHAF
+232 TKSESEHAF

-305 EAVSLSADRRAGG
+305 EAVSLSLVGG
-318 IAALLLHRDRDGE
+318 LIGSLLCYFIVTGMAAQGGYFTGMKVTPLTILAALCIAAVVGFASSFVPSYHAAKINIVDGL
-331 PGWNVHRHEGHSDHH
+331 RHIG
-346 PGGAADRGGGGIRQ
+346 
-360 FLHTFLSCRQGQH
+360 
-373 RGWLASHR
+373 
-381 MTDAVKGIDH
+381 
-391 QGHEGTRRKH
+391 
-401 LSSRF
+401 
-406 RRKSK
+406 
-411 WQFLLAITCA
+411 
-421 ICGCARASP
+421 
-430 S
+430 

>member
-1 MTLTRF
+1 MTLASF
-7 VTKNAFRNKRRS
+7 VRKNAFRNKRRS

-69 SYYRQKIQAIPG
+69 SYYRQKIQAIPH
-81 VKEVVNQ
+81 VKEVVNE

-95 KDDKPNNFFAQFGTD
+95 KDDKPANYFAQFGTD
-110 PQEIMKV
+110 PQEIFKV
-117 YPEFK
+117 YPEFQ
-122 IPADQLEA
+122 IPADQLAA

-137 AIVDVGLANKFGW
+137 AVVDAGLAKKFGW
-150 KIGDRLNITGKIFP
+150 KIGERLNITGKIFP

-169 TIRGIFTPPDPTQ
+169 TIRGIFTPPDYPTQ
-182 SIYFNKDYIDEGFPK
+182 TIYFNKDYIDEGFPK
-197 LKGSEG
+197 LKGSDG

-212 ESVTRVAQ
+212 ESVPTVAQ
-220 AIDETFRNADRP
+220 AIDEEFRNADRP
-232 TKTETEHAF
+232 TKTESEHAF

-252 KAFIMS
+252 KAFILS

-305 EAVSLSADRRAGG
+305 EAVSLSLIGGLLGSLLCFLGVSGMASQGGMFAGMKVTPITIVASLM
-318 IAALLLHRDRDGE
+318 IAAIVGFASSFIPSYNASKINIVEGL
-331 PGWNVHRHEGHSDHH
+331 RHIG
-346 PGGAADRGGGGIRQ
+346 
-360 FLHTFLSCRQGQH
+360 
-373 RGWLASHR
+373 
-381 MTDAVKGIDH
+381 
-391 QGHEGTRRKH
+391 
-401 LSSRF
+401 
-406 RRKSK
+406 
-411 WQFLLAITCA
+411 
-421 ICGCARASP
+421 
-430 S
+430 

>member
-19 ILTVLSIG
+19 VLTVLSIG

-41 SFYDSK
+41 TFYDSK

-69 SYYRQKIQAIPG
+69 SYYKQKIQAIPG

-95 KDDKPNNFFAQFGTD
+95 MDDKPEHFIAQFGTD
-110 PQEIMKV
+110 PQELMKV

-137 AIVDVGLANKFGW
+137 AIVDVGLARKFGW
-150 KIGDRLNITGKIFP
+150 KVGDRLNITGKIFP
-164 VNLEL
+164 LNLEL
-169 TIRGIFTPPDPTQ
+169 TIRGIFIPPDPTQ
-182 SIYFNKDYIDEGFPK
+182 SIYFNKDYIDEGFPR

-203 FFAVLADSP
+203 FYAVLADSP
-212 ESVTRVAQ
+212 QNVPKVAQ

-232 TKTETEHAF
+232 TKSESEHTF

-305 EAVSLSADRRAGG
+305 EAVSLAVVGGLVGSLLCFFIVSAMASQGG
-318 IAALLLHRDRDGE
+318 MFTGMKVTPITILVSLLIAALVGFVSSFIPSYHAAKVNIVDGL
-331 PGWNVHRHEGHSDHH
+331 RHIG
-346 PGGAADRGGGGIRQ
+346 
-360 FLHTFLSCRQGQH
+360 
-373 RGWLASHR
+373 
-381 MTDAVKGIDH
+381 
-391 QGHEGTRRKH
+391 
-401 LSSRF
+401 
-406 RRKSK
+406 
-411 WQFLLAITCA
+411 
-421 ICGCARASP
+421 
-430 S
+430 

>member
-41 SFYDSK
+41 GFYDST
-47 PSEQSAQRLIV
+47 PTELSAQRLIV
-58 RHKVSLVFNLP
+58 RNKVSLIFNLP
-69 SYYRQKIQAIPG
+69 SSYRQKIHSTPN
-81 VKEVVNQ
+81 VKEVVNE

-95 KDDKPNNFFAQFGTD
+95 KDDKQENQFAQFGTD
-110 PQEIMKV
+110 PQELLKV

-122 IPADQLEA
+122 MPADQIEA

-150 KIGDRLNITGKIFP
+150 KVGDRLNITGKIFP

-182 SIYFNKDYIDEGFPK
+182 SIYFNKDYIDEGFPR

-203 FFAVLADSP
+203 FYAVLADSP
-212 ESVTRVAQ
+212 ESVPKVAE
-220 AIDETFRNADRP
+220 AIDDQFRNADRA
-232 TKTETEHAF
+232 TKTESEHAF
-241 QLGFIGMLGNI
+241 QLGFIGMIGNV

-294 TRNSILGLFVG
+294 TRNSILGLFIG
-305 EAVSLSADRRAGG
+305 EAVSLSLIGGLLGFAGM
-318 IAALLLHRDRDGE
+318 LLGLF
-331 PGWNVHRHEGHSDHH
+331 S
-346 PGGAADRGGGGIRQ
+346 
-360 FLHTFLSCRQGQH
+360 
-373 RGWLASHR
+373 
-381 MTDAVKGIDH
+381 
-391 QGHEGTRRKH
+391 
-401 LSSRF
+401 
-406 RRKSK
+406 
-411 WQFLLAITCA
+411 
-421 ICGCARASP
+421 
-430 S
+430 

>member
-47 PSEQSAQRLIV
+47 PSEESAQRLIV

-69 SYYRQKIQAIPG
+69 SYYKQKIQAIPG

-95 KDDKPNNFFAQFGTD
+95 MDDKPEHYFAQFGTD

-122 IPADQLEA
+122 IPADQLAA

-137 AIVDVGLANKFGW
+137 AIVDVGLAKKFGW

-169 TIRGIFTPPDPTQ
+169 TIRGMFTPPDPTQ

-212 ESVTRVAQ
+212 DSVTRVAN
-220 AIDETFRNADRP
+220 AIDEEFRNADKP
-232 TKTETEHAF
+232 TKSESEHAF

-294 TRNSILGLFVG
+294 TRNTILGLFIG
-305 EAVSLSADRRAGG
+305 EAVSLAVLGGLAGSLLCYFIVSG
-318 IAALLLHRDRDGE
+318 MAAQGGYFTGMKVTPLTIAAALTIAAIVGFASSFIPSYHAAKVNIVDGL
-331 PGWNVHRHEGHSDHH
+331 RHIG
-346 PGGAADRGGGGIRQ
+346 
-360 FLHTFLSCRQGQH
+360 
-373 RGWLASHR
+373 
-381 MTDAVKGIDH
+381 
-391 QGHEGTRRKH
+391 
-401 LSSRF
+401 
-406 RRKSK
+406 
-411 WQFLLAITCA
+411 
-421 ICGCARASP
+421 
-430 S
+430 